1 LETGDGHQSTHD
13 SIFTGGDSRHLSN
26 TVTAAQVPSS
36 SDDEDNSVILNHE
49 ELLRKINREAEEIS
63 FLLDNFIE
71 NLRSLIGLEAMSSK
85 EIRED
90 IEAFDF

>member
-1 LETGDGHQSTHD
+1 MATGDGHQSTHD

-49 ELLRKINREAEEIS
+49 ELLTKINREAEEIS

-90 IEAFDF
+90 IEDFDF

>member
-1 LETGDGHQSTHD
+1 M
-13 SIFTGGDSRHLSN
+13 SN
-26 TVTAAQVPSS
+26 TVTAEQVPSS
-36 SDDEDNSVILNHE
+36 SDDEVNSVILNHE
-49 ELLRKINREAEEIS
+49 ELLRKINRETEEIS

-90 IEAFDF
+90 IEDFDF

>member
-1 LETGDGHQSTHD
+1 LETGDGHQSTQD
-13 SIFTGGDSRHLSN
+13 SILTRGDSRHLSN

>member
-1 LETGDGHQSTHD
+1 METGDGNQSTQD
-13 SIFTGGDSRHLSN
+13 STLTRGGSRQFSS
-26 TVTAAQVPSS
+26 TEAVAQVSSS
-36 SDDEDNSVILNHE
+36 SDDEVNSVILNHE

-90 IEAFDF
+90 IEDFDF

>member
-1 LETGDGHQSTHD
+1 M
-13 SIFTGGDSRHLSN
+13 SN

-36 SDDEDNSVILNHE
+36 SDDEDSKDNSIILNHE

-63 FLLDNFIE
+63 FLLNNFIE

-90 IEAFDF
+90 IEDFDF